1 MEARQQRRSEALEGC
16 LMKHRPDPPEDI
28 KEFTLLMEGERIS
41 WTRKTLQ
48 LRRDM
53 TIYPEMLTPE
63 QQRRLNQ
70 IELEL
75 LDMAYQAEEETRT
88 ETVRKGKRLNGH
100 TGVP

>member
-1 MEARQQRRSEALEGC
+1 MKRIWTTPEG
-16 LMKHRPDPPEDI
+16 I

-41 WTRKTLQ
+41 WTRKTPQ

-53 TIYPEMLTPE
+53 TIYPETLTPE

-70 IELEL
+70 IEREL

-88 ETVRKGKRLNGH
+88 ETVRKGKRLNGP
-100 TGVP
+100 TRAMVDD